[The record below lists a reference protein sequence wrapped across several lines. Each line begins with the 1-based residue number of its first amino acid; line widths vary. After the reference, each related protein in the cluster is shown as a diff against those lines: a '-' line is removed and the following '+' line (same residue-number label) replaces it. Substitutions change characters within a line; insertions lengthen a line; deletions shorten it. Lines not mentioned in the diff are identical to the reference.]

1 MTVFMSNKRLGL
13 ECCQTDLLLYCDCYA
28 LGPPRNPDS
37 STGQLVASILEA
49 LCEETMHV
57 RLALFRLKHM
67 QMMIM
72 AMAHV
77 GGLFQNAHQA
87 CPAASLTG

>member
-1 MTVFMSNKRLGL
+1 MCV
-13 ECCQTDLLLYCDCYA
+13 
-28 LGPPRNPDS
+28 
-37 STGQLVASILEA
+37 
-49 LCEETMHV
+49 
-57 RLALFRLKHM
+57 LFRLKDM

-87 CPAASLTG
+87 YSAASLTG

>member
-1 MTVFMSNKRLGL
+1 MKSLDLSFALDNRLHQYWRH
-13 ECCQTDLLLYCDCYA
+13 CADRPCMCD
-28 LGPPRNPDS
+28 
-37 STGQLVASILEA
+37 
-49 LCEETMHV
+49 
-57 RLALFRLKHM
+57 LFRLKDM

-77 GGLFQNAHQA
+77 GGLLQNAHQA